1 MLKKVRKIQ
10 SIILAVALLL
20 TFVVVPVSAATPP
33 ITPGTEVFTVMVT
46 DTDGSTAVVKDTRT
60 RKIGDSFKITDTKVK
75 KELAR
80 GDVILVT
87 KKVSRT
93 GKVSYNYMAGKS
105 RISLGF
111 VKNSKTVIDTTG
123 KSYAFKNNFGA
134 GKIVEIIFDSKF
146 TFESTDDTF
155 KEAKLVGTVAY

>member
-10 SIILAVALLL
+10 SIILAVTLLL
-20 TFVVVPVSAATPP
+20 TFVVVPVSAATPA

-46 DTDGSTAVVKDTRT
+46 DTDGSSAVVKGTRNIPVGKT
-60 RKIGDSFKITDTKVK
+60 FKITDTKVK
-75 KELAR
+75 KELAC
-80 GDVILVT
+80 GDIILVT
-87 KKVSRT
+87 KRASKT
-93 GKVSYNYMAGKS
+93 GKVTYNYMAGKS

-111 VKNSKTVIDTTG
+111 VKNSKTVVDTTG
-123 KSYAFKNNFGA
+123 KTYTFKNNFGA

-155 KEAKLVGTVAY
+155 KEAKLVGTVVY